1 MKDNWDDESEEEEEE
16 KEKEEKTEEVISTMV
31 QPVKPAEQESA
42 RGVRQV
48 SVETASD
55 EEETS
60 SESSDEESESETEEL
75 SPYQRAKQRIEVSY
89 TNCSIPVQA
98 SSFQQLKPTVLLFHT
113 CTSEL
118 FPAVETHCITVP
130 YLYKRALSSS

>member
-16 KEKEEKTEEVISTMV
+16 KEKEEKTEEVTSTVV
-31 QPVKPAEQESA
+31 QPAKPAEQESA
-42 RGVRQV
+42 RGARQV

-75 SPYQRAKQRIEVSY
+75 SPYQRAKQRIEVS
-89 TNCSIPVQA
+89 NCSIPVQA
-98 SSFQQLKPTVLLFHT
+98 SSFQQLKPTV
-113 CTSEL
+113 
-118 FPAVETHCITVP
+118 THCVEVQINIPNVHAQQNTN
-130 YLYKRALSSS
+130 SSF